1 MSNRWR
7 FAVRVCTGALVPSV
21 LSAQVGHDPA
31 RSPFRDIT
39 THQGLSIGIGRFAG
53 NRTVAGVGAR
63 PGLMV
68 GVRFD
73 TRLSG
78 PADLA
83 ASIWRI
89 GSSRRVVDPTR
100 DTTSR
105 YGEPQ
110 DVTLLAADLGIMLN
124 LTGAKTWRGLA
135 PYVGIAAGV
144 VSPTR
149 GVTDAS
155 GYQLGGN
162 FSLVP
167 TLGTR
172 VFVGRRF
179 ALRLEARDYYH
190 RYEWPLDFYRTF
202 TDANGN
208 DLPPVLAADT
218 PDRQWAHNFAL
229 SLGFTY
235 VFTF

>member
-1 MSNRWR
+1 
-7 FAVRVCTGALVPSV
+7 VLLCLGAFVPSL

-39 THQGLSIGIGRFAG
+39 THQGLSIGFGRFAG

-63 PGLMV
+63 PGFMV

-89 GSSRRVVDPTR
+89 GSSRRVVDPTQ

-105 YGEPQ
+105 YSEPQ
-110 DVTLLAADLGIMLN
+110 DVTLLAADLGLMLN

-135 PYVGIAAGV
+135 PYLGIAAGV
-144 VSPTR
+144 VSPAR
-149 GVTDAS
+149 GVTDVS
-155 GYQLGGN
+155 GYQLNTN
-162 FSLVP
+162 FSFVP

-172 VFVGRRF
+172 AFIGRQL
-179 ALRLEARDYYH
+179 ALRLEARDYYY

-202 TDANGN
+202 NDANDN
-208 DLPPVLAADT
+208 PLPPVLGADVA
-218 PDRQWAHNFAL
+218 DRQWAHNFAL
-229 SLGFTY
+229 SVGLTY
-235 VFTF
+235 AFTF